1 MSSRSLSAWTSPRV
15 TNVPHRAA
23 DAAQV
28 ELIRLVR
35 EGDEAA
41 FHDLYSQYG
50 RLVHSIAVRLMGNH
64 HDAEDVTQQVFVSA
78 WQGRESLR
86 DDGSL
91 TGWLATI
98 TRRRCADLA
107 AGRARTNRTEQ
118 SASAVMTLPVP
129 DDPARAVEE
138 ITVADTLQSLGEP
151 RATIVRMAVVED
163 QRHEDIAQTLGLPL
177 GTVKSHIRRG
187 LLQLRSRLEEVT
199 S

>member
-1 MSSRSLSAWTSPRV
+1 MTG
-15 TNVPHRAA
+15 VPHEAP

-28 ELIRLVR
+28 DLIRLLR
-35 EGDEAA
+35 DGDEGA
-41 FHDLYSQYG
+41 FRELYDRYG

-78 WQGRESLR
+78 WQGRQSLK

-107 AGRARTNRTEQ
+107 AGRARTSRTQE
-118 SASAVMTLPVP
+118 SAAAVLTLPVP
-129 DDPARAVEE
+129 DDPSRAVEE
-138 ITVADTLQSLGEP
+138 ITVAHTLQSLGEP

-163 QRHEDIAQTLGLPL
+163 KRHEDIAQSLGVPL

-199 S
+199 A

>member
-1 MSSRSLSAWTSPRV
+1 MTERSQDPA
-15 TNVPHRAA
+15 HI
-23 DAAQV
+23 D
-28 ELIRLVR
+28 LVR
-35 EGDEAA
+35 RIRAGDGVA
-41 FHDLYSQYG
+41 FAQLYTEYS

-78 WQGRESLR
+78 WQGRESLK

-107 AGRARTNRTEQ
+107 AGRARTSRTEE

-129 DDPARAVEE
+129 DDPVRAIEE
-138 ITVADTLQSLGEP
+138 ITVAHTLRSLGEP

-163 QRHEDIAQTLGLPL
+163 QRHEDIAHTLGVPL